1 MSDYHTERA
10 GMGGVSCME
19 KFIIMLVLFPSFHQS
34 TGQKEDLFLCLSMHK
49 EDQITQSNPIQIQ
62 SKTSKEPPPF
72 PFFFKKKTR

>member
-34 TGQKEDLFLCLSMHK
+34 TGQKEDLLLCLSMHK

-62 SKTSKEPPPF
+62 SKTSRRPPLLPF
-72 PFFFKKKTR
+72 SFFIIR